1 MNIGT
6 PQNKSINEMARRT
19 ITIGLYDSLAVS
31 INDNIWQYIAN
42 NVNRNVGTNTMIN
55 TII

>member
-1 MNIGT
+1 MNIGI

-19 ITIGLYDSLAVS
+19 ITIGVYTS
-31 INDNIWQYIAN
+31 IPISVNDNIWQYIAK
-42 NVNRNVGTNTMIN
+42 NVSRNVGTNTMIN